1 MFDENGI
8 TTIKSKT
15 AKNNE
20 EKSFIS
26 KCFTKVLCSI
36 IFVLASLIFINSSEN
51 NYLLYKKEILTKN
64 FPYSKINKWY
74 EKYFGKVI
82 ETEKKEDVATMVFS
96 NNLQYEKIEKV
107 RDSERIV
114 FGQKTIIESFASGIV
129 VFMGEK
135 ENLGYTIIIQGVDDV
150 DIWYSNIKNSSVK
163 LYDYIETN
171 AVLGEVDDNL
181 ILTIVKDNKYFGY
194 EEYIN
199 QTKD

>member
-1 MFDENGI
+1 MFDENDI
-8 TTIKSKT
+8 TTIKSK
-15 AKNNE
+15 ASKNKE

-26 KCFTKVLCSI
+26 KYFTKVLCSI
-36 IFVLASLIFINSSEN
+36 IFVLSSLIFINSSEN
-51 NYLLYKKEILTKN
+51 NYLLYKKEVLTKN
-64 FPYSKINKWY
+64 FPYSKINNWY
-74 EKYFGKVI
+74 VKYFGNVI

-107 RDSERIV
+107 GDSERIV
-114 FGQKTIIESFASGIV
+114 FGQKTIVESFSSGIV

-150 DIWYSNIKNSSVK
+150 DIWYSNIKNSSIK

-181 ILTIVKDNKYFGY
+181 IVTIVKDNKYLGY

>member
-1 MFDENGI
+1 MFDENDI
-8 TTIKSKT
+8 TTIKSKAT
-15 AKNNE
+15 KNKE
-20 EKSFIS
+20 ENLIS
-26 KCFTKVLCSI
+26 KHFTKVLYSI

-51 NYLLYKKEILTKN
+51 NYLLYKKEVLTKN

-74 EKYFGKVI
+74 EKHFGKVI

-96 NNLQYEKIEKV
+96 NNLQYKKIVKV
-107 RDSERIV
+107 GDSEKIV

-150 DIWYSNIKNSSVK
+150 DIWYSNIKNSSIK

-171 AVLGEVDDNL
+171 TVLGEVDDSL
-181 ILTIVKDNKYFGY
+181 IVTIVKDNKYLGY